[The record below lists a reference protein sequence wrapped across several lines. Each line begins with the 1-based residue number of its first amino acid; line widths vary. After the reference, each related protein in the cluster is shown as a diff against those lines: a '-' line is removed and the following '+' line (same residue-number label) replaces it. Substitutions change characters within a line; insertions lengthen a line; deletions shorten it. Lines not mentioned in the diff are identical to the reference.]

1 MYADKDY
8 IVKVRR
14 ELHKVPELTFELPKT
29 LAIVRKELEEMGI
42 PYSEE
47 YGISSIVATLN
58 EGVGSKTIAIRADM
72 DALPIQEETDLEFKS
87 TIPGQMHACGH
98 DCHTAMLLGTAK
110 KLKEMEK
117 DIKCC
122 VKFFFQASEEGPS
135 GARRMCE
142 SGAMEGV
149 DTVIAC
155 HVGAGVAPGVV
166 TINKTYSNAGCR
178 SFVID
183 LYGKS
188 SHVSKPHL
196 GVDAIAMA
204 VRVYSDIQLMRAREL
219 DPMEALVI
227 GIGQFHGGAASNIVC
242 DHVTINGTIRTGRDE
257 VNDFV
262 AKRIEEIAKGVAAD
276 MGGSATVEFK
286 PFNPA
291 VRNNHGVAD
300 AIVAAAQKV
309 VGAENIQQSGSS
321 MGAEDFAYFMK
332 YAPGAMFGIGVQP
345 EGCPVIP
352 LHNGKLVID
361 ENGLDVAPDV
371 FIQFILDQM
380 EK

>member
-8 IVKVRR
+8 IIKLRR

-29 LAIVRKELEEMGI
+29 LAIVRRELEEMGI
-42 PYSEE
+42 PYTEK

-58 EGVGSKTIAIRADM
+58 EGVGNKTIAIRADM
-72 DALPIQEETDLEFKS
+72 DALPIQEEADLEFAS
-87 TIPGQMHACGH
+87 THPGKMHACGH
-98 DCHTAMLLGTAK
+98 DCHTAMLLGTAR

-135 GARRMCE
+135 GAKRMCE

-155 HVGAGVAPGVV
+155 HVTSVLPAGKVA
-166 TINKTYSNAGCR
+166 INKTYSNAGCR

-188 SHVSKPHL
+188 SHVATPQK

-219 DPMEALVI
+219 DPTEPLVI
-227 GIGQFHGGAASNIVC
+227 GIGQFHGGTASNIVC
-242 DHVTINGTIRTGRDE
+242 DHVTINGTIRTATDE
-257 VNDFV
+257 VNDYI
-262 AKRIEEIAKGVAAD
+262 AKRIKEIAEGVAAD
-276 MGGSATVEFK
+276 MGGSAEVVFK

-291 VRNNHGVAD
+291 VRNNHAVAD
-300 AIVAAAQKV
+300 AIIEAAGNV
-309 VGAENIQQSGSS
+309 VGKENTLEKDSNMGS
-321 MGAEDFAYFMK
+321 EDFAYFMK
-332 YAPGAMFGIGVQP
+332 HAPGAMFHIGVHP

-352 LHNGKLVID
+352 LHNGKLVVD
-361 ENGLDVAPDV
+361 ESGLDVAPNI